1 MTEKSL
7 IDFQVTAPKHFA
19 ALRCETCS
27 LSPAGS
33 SAHGKLQEDG
43 MSSELHLPTILAPPA
58 QIQQSVQGTV
68 VKY

>member
-19 ALRCETCS
+19 VLRCETCS

-33 SAHGKLQEDG
+33 NTHWKLQEDG
-43 MSSELHLPTILAPPA
+43 MSSELHLHTIWAPPA
-58 QIQQSVQGTV
+58 QILQSAQGAV
-68 VKY
+68 VKC